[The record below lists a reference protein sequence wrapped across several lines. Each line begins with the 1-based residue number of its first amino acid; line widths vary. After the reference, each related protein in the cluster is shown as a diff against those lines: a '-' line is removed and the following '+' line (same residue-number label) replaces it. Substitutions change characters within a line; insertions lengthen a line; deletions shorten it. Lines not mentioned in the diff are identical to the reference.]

1 MSEPVARTRAPAAS
15 RGLRDA
21 WVVARFDLGESL
33 RSRKVL
39 IFLALYAAGSV
50 AAAVIFTEVLQDIEE
65 ALAEQLLVARTTEPG
80 GLTQAVM
87 EAPEL
92 RLVLVRLVRDE
103 ALADALLQIPPI
115 ALLYHWV
122 ALTFAPVFVVFTSS
136 DAISGEV
143 SSGSVRY
150 ALFRTDRMSW
160 AVGKLLGQMC
170 LTAVGLALGA
180 FGAWVVGYV
189 QLASFAPL
197 DTATWLSRYVLTAF
211 FFAFAHLGLA
221 LGVSQLT
228 RSVPWSRALGLFALV
243 FVFGA
248 HGWLGRDAVREEAPV
263 LSESLQQIFPAA
275 HRLELWRPA
284 LSDGAISLVM
294 LAALGILYF
303 ALGHLRFARRDA

>member
-1 MSEPVARTRAPAAS
+1 MSATRSPAAL

-39 IFLALYAAGSV
+39 IFLALYAAGAV

-65 ALAEQLLVARTTEPG
+65 ALAEQLLVARTSQPG
-80 GLTQAVM
+80 SLTQAVM

-103 ALADALLQIPPI
+103 ELADALLRVPPI

-143 SSGSVRY
+143 STGSVRY
-150 ALFRTDRMSW
+150 ALFRTDRTSW
-160 AVGKLLGQMC
+160 AAGKLLGQT
-170 LTAVGLALGA
+170 LLSGVGLALGA
-180 FGAWVVGYV
+180 VGAWIVGYL

-197 DTATWLSRYVLTAF
+197 ETAAWLARYVVTAF

-228 RSVPWSRALGLFALV
+228 RSVPWSRALGLFALA

-248 HGWLGRDAVREEAPV
+248 HGWLGRDAVQEEAPV
-263 LSESLQQIFPAA
+263 LAASLQQVFPAA
-275 HRLELWRPA
+275 HRLDLWRPS
-284 LSDGAISLVM
+284 LWDGVVAMTV
-294 LAALGILYF
+294 LAALGFVYF
-303 ALGHLRFARRDA
+303 AIGHLRFARRDA